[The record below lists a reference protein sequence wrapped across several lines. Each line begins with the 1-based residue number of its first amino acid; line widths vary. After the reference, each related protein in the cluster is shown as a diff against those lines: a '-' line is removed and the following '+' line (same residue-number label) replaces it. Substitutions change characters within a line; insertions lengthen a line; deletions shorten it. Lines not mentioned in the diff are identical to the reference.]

1 MNETRIPLVFPAGSR
16 EELDKIWKRW
26 QFLTDEDK
34 QKSDQKSIEIFGM
47 DNASHYDILGLLYV

>member
-34 QKSDQKSIEIFGM
+34 
-47 DNASHYDILGLLYV
+47 